1 MLSRF
6 LDESVRIWIS
16 GEEEKYLRLDQVSRI
31 IPGQHTI
38 SKDKDA
44 AKVLFTGLKALIS
57 HGHNWKGRPESRSDG
72 ISSEATSP
80 KEHTPTSSDGTAGY
94 MKGLN
99 GDAYRVSLS
108 SSVSSSNQGSGHYD
122 GDALGNAFIW
132 GEGTCDGVFG
142 GVIHRTGN
150 SSERIGFSWGVKS
163 DGRLRDG
170 VDSNVSHP
178 KLIDSLKNINVELVA
193 CGEYHS
199 CVVSLSGEMYSWG
212 GSSGN
217 FGLLGSGSET
227 SQWIPKNLNGPL
239 EGIDVSSVSCG
250 SWHTVVDLLSLL
262 LDNYLLLVMEHFV
275 FWDMMTAKVYL
286 HPGKWNSPRA
296 CALSE

>member
-1 MLSRF
+1 M
-6 LDESVRIWIS
+6 
-16 GEEEKYLRLDQVSRI
+16 
-31 IPGQHTI
+31 
-38 SKDKDA
+38 
-44 AKVLFTGLKALIS
+44 
-57 HGHNWKGRPESRSDG
+57 
-72 ISSEATSP
+72 
-80 KEHTPTSSDGTAGY
+80 AGY

-122 GDALGNAFIW
+122 GDALACSGQHAALVTKK
-132 GEGTCDGVFG
+132 GYV
-142 GVIHRTGN
+142 
-150 SSERIGFSWGVKS
+150 FSWGVKS

-217 FGLLGSGSET
+217 FGLLGHGSET

-239 EGIDVSSVSCG
+239 EGIHVSSGSCG
-250 SWHTVVDLLSLL
+250 PWHTGGDKGRVGHGGEEARLVHTCVAALAMGSPVYMHLWNPQADGKLSIRVEGKLAKNSVEEIAYGAYRVALLTSKTET
-262 LDNYLLLVMEHFV
+262 YP
-275 FWDMMTAKVYL
+275 W
-286 HPGKWNSPRA
+286 GKGENGQLGHGDTDDKNSPFLVESLGDKTGQE
-296 CALSE
+296 CCLWCMFYCSYLSS

>member
-1 MLSRF
+1 MTSCTENTMSAVYTEFCWPYFISF
-6 LDESVRIWIS
+6 LPFCKNSYLVDDESVRIWIS

-31 IPGQHTI
+31 IPGQHTALYP
-38 SKDKDA
+38 SKSA
-44 AKVLFTGLKALIS
+44 YGSIHSL
-57 HGHNWKGRPESRSDG
+57 
-72 ISSEATSP
+72 SSA
-80 KEHTPTSSDGTAGY
+80 SSDGTAGY